1 MKQSAY
7 AIALSSVL
15 IAGCGG
21 GSSDHT
27 TAPAMAPATP
37 VVVAPA
43 PVPVVTPAPAPAPVS
58 GTSTSASPSFADC
71 FQVTPGTQY
80 TTSDTYT
87 HVVVQEMFEGV
98 MAYGIVELRDNGARR
113 GGPYFTL
120 DNNVYRMLGVGQYDT
135 SGAQNGK
142 DVFSKEASFPLT
154 MVAGQTVM
162 ANYTNTSTS
171 WHLDVD
177 KSGASRMV
185 TNTEVETL
193 SDELTFAGFDTITVA
208 GRRFANACKIA
219 FPGSVA
225 GQVSMTW
232 RAKGFGWIRTE
243 EQTAQGTLVP
253 GTRVE
258 IVKIIA
264 AP

>member
-27 TAPAMAPATP
+27 TTPAMAPATP

-43 PVPVVTPAPAPAPVS
+43 PVPVVAPAPAPAPVS

-135 SGAQNGK
+135 SGAQKGK

-171 WHLDVD
+171 WHLEFD
-177 KSGASRMV
+177 KSGASRIV

-193 SDELTFAGFDTITVA
+193 SDELTFVGFDTITVA
-208 GRRFANACKIA
+208 GRQFANACKIA

-243 EQTAQGTLVP
+243 EQTAQGALVP